1 MDQVLEGCCAVIECR
16 VRGGKPATEPFFF
29 EDQNGE
35 EVQVSRDAA
44 EGDDT
49 LGNVRVAKIEADGF
63 FQMCKPACGNGA
75 DGSVIIATT
84 PTPTPGDSSSTTHAV
99 TSNPK
104 QAQESNRR
112 IVSSVWGW
120 VHVSDPW
127 STCRISA
134 APGSGVLRKL

>member
-1 MDQVLEGCCAVIECR
+1 MDQALEGCCAVIKCR
-16 VRGGKPATEPFFF
+16 VLGAKPATEPFFF
-29 EDQNGE
+29 EDQNSG

-63 FQMCKPACGNGA
+63 FQMCKPASGNGA

-84 PTPTPGDSSSTTHAV
+84 PTQGDNSSTTHAV

-104 QAQESNRR
+104 QAQEARYRTLN
-112 IVSSVWGW
+112 SVWGW
-120 VHVSDPW
+120 VYVSDPW
-127 STCRISA
+127 STCSISA
-134 APGSGVLRKL
+134 APGGGV